1 MDDRISLHKLTVF
14 ETVVAL
20 GSVSRAAERLFV
32 AQPVVTMHI
41 RALEEQLGAEL
52 FVRGRRRMELTEAG
66 RTMQRW
72 TRDVLRRAGELS
84 RELEGLAD
92 GSEGTVVL
100 STSMSLG
107 CYDLPPLLARF
118 RRKRPSVTVK
128 VEIHDS
134 ARALVAV
141 DRGDSDFGVIAAA
154 TSPTADGLD
163 AERIGFCEMI
173 LVAAPDCDL
182 PATIAGDEL
191 TTLAFVEGPSR
202 QIVDRQLARQGIH
215 ERNIMIEL
223 GHPEAV
229 KAVVASGL
237 GVALLPSSSVETEL
251 ARGDL
256 RRIEIEDT
264 EVGLPIFIARR
275 SDKQLPK
282 AQRDLADAI
291 RAFLAGTARVRPA

>member
-1 MDDRISLHKLTVF
+1 LHKLTVF
-14 ETVVAL
+14 ETVVEL
-20 GSVSRAAERLFV
+20 GNVSRAAEQLFV

-41 RALEEQLGAEL
+41 RTLEEQVGAAL

-66 RTMQRW
+66 HTMHRW
-72 TRDVLRRAGELS
+72 ASDVLRRSHELA
-84 RELEGLAD
+84 RELAGLAD
-92 GSEGTVVL
+92 GSEGTIVL

-118 RRKRPSVTVK
+118 RMERPRVAVK
-128 VEIHDS
+128 VEIQDT
-134 ARALVAV
+134 ARALLAV
-141 DRGDSDFGVIAAA
+141 ERADSDFAVIAAA

-173 LVAAPDCDL
+173 LIAAPDCDL
-182 PATIAGDEL
+182 PATIAVSEL

-215 ERNIMIEL
+215 ERNIVIEL

-229 KAVVASGL
+229 KTVVASGL
-237 GVALLPSSSVETEL
+237 GVALLPYSSVATEL
-251 ARGDL
+251 TLGEL
-256 RRIEIEDT
+256 RRIEIDGT
-264 EVGLPIFIARR
+264 EVGLPIYIARR
-275 SDKQLPK
+275 GGKELPQ

-291 RAFLAGTARVRPA
+291 RAFVGGATPVRSP